1 MRACINCVIN
11 YFRELKDIRPLAAI
25 IALVTLFIASSTRNP
40 LNNDGILYLQTAE
53 AFANSGWRAAMELYP
68 WPFYSILIAMT
79 AKLMQLSFVHAAY
92 LLNAALL
99 VIIVTSFIT
108 IIKELGASRAVQF
121 IGAIVILSHPRLH
134 HYQSYIIR
142 GFGYWAFLLLALLYL
157 IRYHRHLCWGHA
169 LGWGTSISI
178 AALFRVEGTVLLI
191 FTPLVLLFRPN
202 IGLWRKISSTLKT
215 YSINIATL
223 FIAQIWCFSKQD
235 MSIITFGRLS
245 EIQNQLQNGFML
257 LGTNLQISAAII
269 SQNVLNDYSDDFAL
283 TMTISGLAGVYL
295 YKLIKTIWPLHTLLC
310 AHAVCNKLIPADD
323 GTRKLL
329 IYFTA
334 LNLLI
339 PAIFFGQN
347 FFIRYR
353 FLMPASLLLLIW
365 TPFSL
370 NNIFQDWKNKKRV
383 RTGDRIIFPL
393 LSIAFSIMFVYAF
406 IPSRPSK
413 AYIISA
419 GIWLKNNT
427 PQHAGIYSNTRKI
440 PFYAKRKFILWDIP
454 ADGLEQQWTSEDFIA
469 LKVGNKDYNKVAKC
483 LTSLNLKL
491 IKVFENKQGDKV
503 IISTVSSSDLGNN
516 AYSSSL

>member
-1 MRACINCVIN
+1 MKACINCVIN

-25 IALVTLFIASSTRNP
+25 IALLTLFIASSTKNP

-53 AFANSGWRAAMELYP
+53 AFTNSGWRAAMELYP

-108 IIKELGASRAVQF
+108 IIKELGASRTVQF
-121 IGAIVILSHPRLH
+121 ISAVVILGHPRLH

-169 LGWGTSISI
+169 LGWGASISI
-178 AALFRVEGTVLLI
+178 AGLFRLEGLVLAI

-202 IGLWRKISSTLKT
+202 IGLWRKVEYTLKA
-215 YSINIATL
+215 YSVTIITL
-223 FIAQIWCFSKQD
+223 FIVIIWCFKRPD
-235 MSIITFGRLS
+235 GVLGRLS
-245 EIQNQLQNGFML
+245 EIQNQLQNGLMV
-257 LGTNLQISAAII
+257 LGANLQIKAAII
-269 SQNVLNDYSDDFAL
+269 SQNVLNDYSDDFGL
-283 TMTISGLAGVYL
+283 TMTISGLAGIYF

-310 AHAVCNKLIPADD
+310 AHAVCNKLMPAED

-329 IYFTA
+329 IYFTV
-334 LNLLI
+334 LNLVI
-339 PAIFFGQN
+339 PAIFLGQK
-347 FFIRYR
+347 FFIQQR

-370 NNIFQDWKNKKRV
+370 NNIFQDWRNKKRV
-383 RTGDRIIFPL
+383 LTGNRITFPL
-393 LSIAFSIMFVYAF
+393 ISVAFFIMFVCAF

-413 AYIISA
+413 AYITYA

-427 PQHAGIYSNTRKI
+427 PQHARIYSNTRKI
-440 PFYAKRKFILWDIP
+440 SFYAKRQLILCDVSDNGFKP
-454 ADGLEQQWTSEDFIA
+454 RWTSEDFIA
-469 LKVGNKDYNKVAKC
+469 LKVCNKDYNKAAKW
-483 LTSLNLKL
+483 LTSLNLKP

-503 IISTVSSSDLGNN
+503 LISTLSSSDLEIIPP
-516 AYSSSL
+516 SS